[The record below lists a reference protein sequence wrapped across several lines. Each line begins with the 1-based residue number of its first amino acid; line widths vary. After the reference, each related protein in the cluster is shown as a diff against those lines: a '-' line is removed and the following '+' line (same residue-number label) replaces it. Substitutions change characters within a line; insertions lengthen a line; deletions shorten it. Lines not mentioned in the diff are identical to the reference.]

1 MRWFR
6 SNEKGSIC
14 RGFVFQF
21 GQSLGGNVFLVGTDR
36 SNARKKMGRLAMAI
50 TFGEIK
56 QYFARNVRLSICFED
71 GQYHNYLMGADI
83 PEKKYDR
90 FYVYGI
96 GMADVEFSMDVY

>member
-1 MRWFR
+1 
-6 SNEKGSIC
+6 
-14 RGFVFQF
+14 
-21 GQSLGGNVFLVGTDR
+21 
-36 SNARKKMGRLAMAI
+36 MAI

-96 GMADVEFSMDVY
+96 GMADVEFSMDVYSNPQELDGVESLLREQSCQNHIL